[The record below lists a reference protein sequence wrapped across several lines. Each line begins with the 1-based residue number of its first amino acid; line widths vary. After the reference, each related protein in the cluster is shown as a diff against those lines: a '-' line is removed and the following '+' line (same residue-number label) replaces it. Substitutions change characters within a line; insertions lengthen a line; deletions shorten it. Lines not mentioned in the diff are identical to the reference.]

1 MLKAYRLKNRGSFTY
16 IYRKGTSVGS
26 QILTLIYVS
35 AHGLKLGV
43 SVSKKIGKAVVRNKV
58 KRRINE
64 CFMRLG
70 PSITGGYNYI
80 AVAKE
85 GIDKA
90 TFQEIL
96 DTMERLLKK
105 AGHFKKQESKEAI
118 KEGSGTPKTIV
129 LDPETIGN
137 EKSEPQE

>member
-26 QILTLIYVS
+26 PILTLIFVS
-35 AHGLKLGV
+35 AHGIKLGV

-105 AGHFKKQESKEAI
+105 AGHIKKQEVKEPF
-118 KEGSGTPKTIV
+118 KQDFGSPSAVV
-129 LDPETIGN
+129 LDPENTSVEN
-137 EKSEPQE
+137 ANPQE